1 MGSRLL
7 AFQPIDATIAVGDE
21 VTNVINV
28 AIQLLGAN
36 GKDMTQRG
44 SVLAYLSDDAYGDSV
59 VATEHSGAVA
69 IGTDGLLIPVLTGVA
84 ASEKAKT
91 IFQLTSEADGD
102 IDINITEAGTK
113 TAYLVLVLP
122 SGKLVV
128 SGAITHAA

>member
-1 MGSRLL
+1 MTNLL
-7 AFQPIDATIAVGDE
+7 AYQPIDAEITVGTEAAD
-21 VTNVINV
+21 VINV

-44 SVLAYLSDDAYGDSV
+44 SVLAYLSDDAYGNSV
-59 VATEHSGAVA
+59 VATEHSGAVV
-69 IGTDGLLIPVLTGVA
+69 IGTDGLLIPVLTG
-84 ASEKAKT
+84 ASATEKAKT

-102 IDINITEAGTK
+102 IDINITETGTK